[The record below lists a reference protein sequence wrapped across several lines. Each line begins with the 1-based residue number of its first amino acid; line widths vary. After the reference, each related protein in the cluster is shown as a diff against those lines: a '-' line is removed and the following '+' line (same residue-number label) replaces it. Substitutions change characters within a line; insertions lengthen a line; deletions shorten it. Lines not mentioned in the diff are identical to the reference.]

1 MWGRPRNKVVVFS
14 IHVSVILMFSTPMS
28 TPPDPQC
35 IVVSSHIRVQAHN
48 QMEQYA
54 EVIGSDATKED
65 YLRIASHFQRTGEN
79 FKAGQFFLRAK
90 DYAKVCN
97 HYFKILCVHVCTLAQ
112 LFYTEGGGPEI
123 PPPKPT
129 ICKPV
134 IIT

>member
-1 MWGRPRNKVVVFS
+1 
-14 IHVSVILMFSTPMS
+14 MS

-35 IVVSSHIRVQAHN
+35 IVVFSHIRVHVQAHN

-54 EVIGSDATKED
+54 EVIGSDATTED

-97 HYFKILCVHVCTLAQ
+97 HYLRYYVCMYAL
-112 LFYTEGGGPEI
+112 LLSYFI
-123 PPPKPT
+123 NS
-129 ICKPV
+129 
-134 IIT
+134 